1 MTWQEFIQ
9 TESKQ
14 DYFLK
19 LQAFLEEER
28 QKFVIHPKEN
38 EVFKAF
44 ELTPIDKVKVVILGQ
59 DPYPTPGHAHG
70 LAFSVE
76 PHVRPIPKSLQN
88 IFKEIHADFGGEMPK
103 NGDLRHWAKQ
113 GVLLINT
120 VLTVRSGEANSH
132 AGKGWEQFTD
142 AVIRQLNTRDQGIV
156 FLLWGKNAQSKIRFL
171 NNPSHLILQAPHP
184 SPLSVYRGFFG
195 CGHFRLVNQWLE
207 NNGLTQ
213 IDW

>member
-1 MTWQEFIQ
+1 MTWQEFIR

-19 LQAFLEEER
+19 LQAFLEDER

-38 EVFKAF
+38 EVFQAF
-44 ELTPIDKVKVVILGQ
+44 ELTPIDQVKVVILGQ

-70 LAFSVE
+70 LAFSVA
-76 PHVRPIPKSLQN
+76 PDVRPIPKSLQN
-88 IFKEIHADFGGEMPK
+88 IFKEIHQNFGGETPE
-103 NGDLRHWAKQ
+103 NGNLTRWTKQ

-132 AGKGWEQFTD
+132 AGRVWERFTD
-142 AVIRQLNTRDQGIV
+142 AVIEQLNAQDQVMV
-156 FLLWGKNAQSKIRFL
+156 FMLWGKNAQSKSRFL
-171 NNPSHLILQAPHP
+171 NHPKHLILQAPHP

-195 CGHFRLVNQWLE
+195 CEHFRLANQWLE
-207 NNGLTQ
+207 KYGLTQ